1 MREETKSS
9 FPFSFL
15 VLRKTNGKELV
26 AVQKSILSEWK
37 KRETIE
43 NKLRKFLS
51 FTKEN
56 INNF

>member
-1 MREETKSS
+1 MRGETKS
-9 FPFSFL
+9 FFL
-15 VLRKTNGKELV
+15 LLRKTNGKELV

>member
-1 MREETKSS
+1 MRGETKS
-9 FPFSFL
+9 FFL
-15 VLRKTNGKELV
+15 LLRKTNGKELV

-43 NKLRKFLS
+43 NKLREFLS

>member
-1 MREETKSS
+1 MRGETKSS

-15 VLRKTNGKELV
+15 LLRKTNDKELV
-26 AVQKSILSEWK
+26 AAQKSILSEWK

-43 NKLRKFLS
+43 NKLRKCLS